1 MKLPSH
7 CLNQLFVQN
16 DGKDCQRS
24 LSVVPG
30 IAWSPYGDSMRFQE
44 EPQYVRPR
52 YSFRNIYSRCL
63 CAETQHI
70 LAIFFDLEKAYDTTR
85 HGIRSD
91 LRDLG
96 FRGLSSHYYWWVSI
110 RPTFL
115 LTILPCVF
123 GAGRYKE
130 WREPCN
136 WVNSVQN
143 RVSENDCKELNKLT
157 SKQSVCNFAGR
168 IVFSPNLISYWTN
181 SLTKFFSK
189 KRNFLV

>member
-44 EPQYVRPR
+44 EPQYVRPP

-70 LAIFFDLEKAYDTTR
+70 LAIFFDLKKAYDTTR

-91 LRDLG
+91 IRDLG
-96 FRGLSSHYYWWVSI
+96 FRGHLPIIIDGFLSDRLS
-110 RPTFL
+110 
-115 LTILPCVF
+115 C
-123 GAGRYKE
+123 
-130 WREPCN
+130 
-136 WVNSVQN
+136 
-143 RVSENDCKELNKLT
+143 
-157 SKQSVCNFAGR
+157 
-168 IVFSPNLISYWTN
+168 
-181 SLTKFFSK
+181 
-189 KRNFLV
+189 